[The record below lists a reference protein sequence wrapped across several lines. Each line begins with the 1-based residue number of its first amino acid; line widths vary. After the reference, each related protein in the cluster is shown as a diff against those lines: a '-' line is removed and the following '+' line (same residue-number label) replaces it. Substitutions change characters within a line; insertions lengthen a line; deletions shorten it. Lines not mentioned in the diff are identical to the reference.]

1 MGKIQHRLFQLDAL
15 FQRGRTWS
23 AEELATELGTSGR
36 TINRYVRR
44 LREDFGAPVA
54 SSVAGYRYE
63 RPFTLKPLELDEKDL
78 FALYSARAV
87 LEQYRGSFLTR
98 QIDERIEE
106 LVAGLVDRL
115 PREGLD
121 LSEYVSFRISGTPAT
136 ELDQLMELLEAALLR
151 RRLDLHY
158 RTAGSAEP
166 RKRRVDPYALTN
178 RDGVWYLLGHDHLRG
193 KVVPFNVSRIAR
205 FRRTDD
211 TFERPEDFD
220 PQEHFRDA
228 FGVMRGDRPAQ
239 TVVVRFSPA
248 RAHIVREREFHP
260 TQTLTER
267 EDGGVDYRVEINEP
281 TEILPFVL
289 GFGSEAEILEPGWLR
304 EKMRDE
310 AGALA
315 DRYAR
320 RVSEHEDPQRTP
332 GEA

>member
-1 MGKIQHRLFQLDAL
+1 MGRIQTRLFQLDGL

-23 AEELATELGTSGR
+23 AEELAGELGVSGR
-36 TINRYVRR
+36 TVNRDVRR
-44 LREDFGAPVA
+44 LREEFGAPVA

-121 LSEYVSFRISGTPAT
+121 LSDYLSFRISGTPAT

-151 RRLDLHY
+151 RRLELHY
-158 RTAGSAEP
+158 RTAGSPDP

-211 TFERPEDFD
+211 EFERPGDFD

-228 FGVMRGDRPAQ
+228 FGVMRGDRPAE
-239 TVVVRFSPA
+239 TVLVRFSPA

-260 TQTLTER
+260 TQQLVER

-281 TEILPFVL
+281 AEILPFVL
-289 GFGSEAEILEPGWLR
+289 GFGRDAEIVAPAWLRQRMREEAE
-304 EKMRDE
+304 
-310 AGALA
+310 ALA
-315 DRYAR
+315 RRYAG
-320 RVSEHEDPQRTP
+320 STSPSAPTEPS
-332 GEA
+332 